1 MGCGCDKKTCSDTS
15 CWIFSVIV
23 WILLILF
30 IFTCVKSSLLYFLY
44 PLIVCYIIYLILEFC
59 SPTSKYLCN
68 ISTDQGMYEQ
78 IGRLFMTP
86 PIIKFYCECYH
97 YRVRHYTTKS
107 KNGQVRHHTKR
118 VRVVTHRE
126 TFVIPYYSARDV
138 SGLFY
143 LNYEGAALRRKTYIK
158 LDLFGE
164 VNFADPISYMDYMF
178 YKDEFWRRN
187 RYRDVYMHFNES
199 RIIPGLTPHNLIK
212 FGNDHCC
219 MNFFWFFI
227 CTIITFAEFYKILF
241 NSFCLYQSYRVRKL
255 VSTRYDL
262 NQPVYQEQYLPLV
275 PQLNLITQQYTYEAN
290 YYNYLNPKFT
300 VKVPTAEELSQAE
313 QYKDKIPDYHV
324 SSGNGKFHAGVIEDD
339 VGFSSADYNTPP
351 PAFASVGGDVA
362 IDQNQVNALGNV
374 PNGFGENQN
383 NMNQNTASQLY
394 VKPNQNYVNANSNP
408 NLVNPNYVSVNQKNQ
423 NQGFSSINLN
433 QQNQNQGYSG
443 NNLNQQNKNQG
454 FSSSN
459 LNQQNQNQGF
469 SSSNLNQQNQNQGFS
484 SSNFNQQNQNQG
496 FSSSNFQA
504 PPSANA
510 QVLNFNSERRSLK

>member
-1 MGCGCDKKTCSDTS
+1 M
-15 CWIFSVIV
+15 
-23 WILLILF
+23 
-30 IFTCVKSSLLYFLY
+30 
-44 PLIVCYIIYLILEFC
+44 
-59 SPTSKYLCN
+59 
-68 ISTDQGMYEQ
+68 
-78 IGRLFMTP
+78 GRLYMTP

-97 YRVRHYTTKS
+97 YRVRHYTTRS
-107 KNGQVRHHTKR
+107 KNGGVRHHTKR

-300 VKVPTAEELSQAE
+300 VNVPTAEELSQAE

-339 VGFSSADYNTPP
+339 VGFSSADYNEPP
-351 PAFASVGGDVA
+351 PEFAQYGGEVA
-362 IDQNQVNALGNV
+362 IEQNQVNAVGNT
-374 PNGFGENQN
+374 PDAFNQN
-383 NMNQNTASQLY
+383 VQQINPVNQQVVNQQPVNQQVVNQQAVNQQY
-394 VKPNQNYVNANSNP
+394 VDQNYADVTRNRQISSNLNFSNPSYINPTPQNPNQGYYMNNYNQPDGGQVYINNFNSAAP
-408 NLVNPNYVSVNQKNQ
+408 QYG
-423 NQGFSSINLN
+423 NQGFSS
-433 QQNQNQGYSG
+433 
-443 NNLNQQNKNQG
+443 
-454 FSSSN
+454 
-459 LNQQNQNQGF
+459 
-469 SSSNLNQQNQNQGFS
+469 
-484 SSNFNQQNQNQG
+484 
-496 FSSSNFQA
+496 
-504 PPSANA
+504 ANYQPTPGTGVMTVNTIQSDA
-510 QVLNFNSERRSLK
+510 RGLKYN